1 MEQVTQLLKVLDS
14 NLKQTVQIISIL
26 SIYHLSFFE
35 EIID

>member
-14 NLKQTVQIISIL
+14 NLKQTVQIIAIL